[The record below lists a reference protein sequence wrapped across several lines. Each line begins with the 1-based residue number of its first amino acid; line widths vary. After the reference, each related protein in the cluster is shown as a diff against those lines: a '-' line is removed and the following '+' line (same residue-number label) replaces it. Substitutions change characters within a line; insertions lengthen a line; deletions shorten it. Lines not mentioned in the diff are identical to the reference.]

1 MLLNPALFLARDA
14 PCTVVNDASSAG
26 MERTDVGSDNGAEAQ
41 RRGDATA
48 PLSPAPSS
56 VALSAALN
64 VSAAA
69 PACVVD
75 LAKRNLKQLHD
86 LYRGIGEVR
95 RAASR
100 RGARGRRDC
109 ALDASQQHELAGKA
123 LATIARAQFLRDQRR
138 SREARAEAAE
148 LEELV
153 EVMAELNA
161 ELLESECIAQFGK
174 HDDLDPDVMEL
185 TARIREIRSQK
196 RAVENRRRAL
206 QREESDEEDA
216 EQGMEEG
223 AEEEGEEERVLVGGH
238 PGDVAVLFLHGNALR
253 TLAGVG
259 IFRHLRKLDVADNML
274 RVLPHA
280 AWWGEIPALEVLY
293 LHDNQIESVEELAP
307 LRALPKLTTLTLSH
321 HSLYRSHIFLSKLH
335 VFNNNLIATFKI

>member
-1 MLLNPALFLARDA
+1 MSTGQSVLLNPALFLARDA
-14 PCTVVNDASSAG
+14 RTVVVNDASSAG

-223 AEEEGEEERVLVGGH
+223 AEEEGEEEGVIFGVEGGSLL
-238 PGDVAVLFLHGNALR
+238 GDVE
-253 TLAGVG
+253 LA
-259 IFRHLRKLDVADNML
+259 RKLAPRRRISIVAIACAFAFCSSTQS
-274 RVLPHA
+274 RK
-280 AWWGEIPALEVLY
+280 G
-293 LHDNQIESVEELAP
+293 
-307 LRALPKLTTLTLSH
+307 TLSPKN
-321 HSLYRSHIFLSKLH
+321 SASTASP
-335 VFNNNLIATFKI
+335 N